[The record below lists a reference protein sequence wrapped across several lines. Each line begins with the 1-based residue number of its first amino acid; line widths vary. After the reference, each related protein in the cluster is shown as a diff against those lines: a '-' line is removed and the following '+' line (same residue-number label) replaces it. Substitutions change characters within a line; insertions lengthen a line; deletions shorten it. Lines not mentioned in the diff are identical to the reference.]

1 MRLLM
6 PQSGSRD
13 FLGGGVGPQRAN
25 PRGMG
30 CKPEAAMPV
39 AFPVALNVR
48 FGPP

>member
-13 FLGGGVGPQRAN
+13 FWGAELPATSGESEGNGLQAGG
-25 PRGMG
+25 
-30 CKPEAAMPV
+30 AMPV